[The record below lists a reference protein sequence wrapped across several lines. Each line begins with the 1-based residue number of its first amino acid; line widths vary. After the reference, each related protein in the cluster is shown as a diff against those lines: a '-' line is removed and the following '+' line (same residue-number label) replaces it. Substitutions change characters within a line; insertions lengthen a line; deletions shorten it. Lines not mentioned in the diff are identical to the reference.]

1 MRHVL
6 REVATLTQVLR
17 EQASVLRS
25 RGWNGASRGD
35 LQVQRQLPWRPPSSG
50 HVEGKAAGDAGEG
63 GSRASGTVGGAVGGA
78 WSGSDGDGV
87 GTGEGGPPV
96 GSRIGGGA
104 GGTPWMGGGR
114 VLGHFP
120 AEGAAHGSAEGGRSV
135 AASEAGSQ
143 VKSLRSKASAA
154 HGGAA
159 GGPPAGGKPQRL
171 LVEAG
176 HEIGSHPDPLP
187 QEVARGAG
195 LRSDGEVTAA
205 VGGYRATPELLGQ
218 IRSTLRSAAEQS
230 RDGEL

>member
-50 HVEGKAAGDAGEG
+50 HGEGKAAGDAGEG
-63 GSRASGTVGGAVGGA
+63 GSRASGTVGGA
-78 WSGSDGDGV
+78 WSGSDWV

-143 VKSLRSKASAA
+143 AKSLRSKAS
-154 HGGAA
+154 AA